1 MIICHTLAQAKLD
14 AINMLLSED
23 TKSVT
28 ISFDKEEKCW
38 CVETEVF
45 SDEEWELIEEEEE
58 E

>member
-1 MIICHTLAQAKLD
+1 MIICHTLTQAKLD

-45 SDEEWELIEEEEE
+45 SEEELIEMEEEE
-58 E
+58 D

>member
-1 MIICHTLAQAKLD
+1 MIICNTLAQAKLD

-28 ISFDKEEKCW
+28 ISFDKDEKCW

-45 SDEEWELIEEEEE
+45 SEEELIEMEEEEE
-58 E
+58 

>member
-1 MIICHTLAQAKLD
+1 MIICNTLAQAKLD

-28 ISFDKEEKCW
+28 ISFDKDEKCW

-45 SDEEWELIEEEEE
+45 SEEELIEMEEEE
-58 E
+58 D